1 MTKYFKLIKDGQ
13 EINLRY
19 INQSWQWELTK
30 DDWKTIPGLTDSQ
43 IEKQIYENYLLQV
56 VSLMDASTPEDIAKL
71 NELTNWI
78 VEYEEIHYPV
88 N

>member
-1 MTKYFKLIKDGQ
+1 MTKYFTLIKDGQ

-30 DDWKTIPGLTDSQ
+30 DNWKTIPGLTDSQ
-43 IEKQIYENYLLQV
+43 IENQIYENYLLQV
-56 VSLMDASTPEDIAKL
+56 ESLMDASTPEDLAKL

-78 VEYEEIHYPV
+78 VEYEKIHYPV